1 MRKTETKILS
11 RLYTPRSHITGC
23 PLIIYP
29 THVLSPPL
37 KTVLRFLGLA
47 SSQLQQTEMLFYCF
61 SVLTHMLYHTLS
73 GVCTESS
80 RINNESL
87 VPKPTLHL
95 HLLRP
100 EQAALI

>member
-11 RLYTPRSHITGC
+11 RLYTPRSQIMGC

-47 SSQLQQTEMLFYCF
+47 SSQLQQTETVFYCF

-73 GVCTESS
+73 GFAQKVQGLTM
-80 RINNESL
+80 NL
-87 VPKPTLHL
+87 PKPMLHL
-95 HLLRP
+95 HLLHP